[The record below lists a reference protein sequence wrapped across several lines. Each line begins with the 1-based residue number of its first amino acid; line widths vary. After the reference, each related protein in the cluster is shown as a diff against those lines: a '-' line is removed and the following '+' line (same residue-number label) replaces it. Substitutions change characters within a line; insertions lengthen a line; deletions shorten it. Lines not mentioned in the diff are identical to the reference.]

1 MAKFQRRWKR
11 RLKSFARGTGKAG
24 TAVLDAEAAVR
35 NPPKFA
41 LRKGL
46 ERMRRWGEKPSRQ
59 GVVREREQS
68 YNPRTKQWVKRDT
81 RTGKIVGVKK
91 GHKPFKSVR
100 VR

>member
-1 MAKFQRRWKR
+1 MERGWKR
-11 RLKSFARGTGKAG
+11 RLKKIARGTGRAG
-24 TAVLDAEAAVR
+24 TAALDAEAAVR

-46 ERMRRWGEKPSRQ
+46 ERIRRWGEKPSRQ
-59 GVVREREQS
+59 GVVRRREQS
-68 YNPRTKQWVKRDT
+68 YNPKTGQWVKRDT

-91 GHKPFKSVR
+91 GHRPFKNVR